1 MRLQTSKSAWL
12 NGCSR
17 FSFRGA
23 ELEDVAAAAE
33 GLLGDCRC
41 GEPGGVCDAGLG

>member
-1 MRLQTSKSAWL
+1 MRLHTSKSAWL

-17 FSFRGA
+17 FSLRGA
-23 ELEDVAAAAE
+23 ELEEVVAAAE

-41 GEPGGVCDAGLG
+41 GDPGGVRDAER